1 MWCAAGH
8 ECGATSTGGDSEMA
22 AEASPNAARST
33 NEIVDVLII
42 GAGAS
47 GAAVA
52 WSLAET
58 RMKIL
63 CLEQGDWIKST
74 EFPSNG
80 RDWEARRYADFDISP
95 NRRARDTRGARG
107 SQAAQDQDW
116 YHVRDRAAAGDGS
129 KSRLIG
135 ISNATV
141 RTETPPDLGAF
152 LFQVTGKKVAVE
164 GLIRESPCLLL
175 SSCEKS

>member
-1 MWCAAGH
+1 M
-8 ECGATSTGGDSEMA
+8 TT
-22 AEASPNAARST
+22 EASPTESTPNGARPT
-33 NEIVDVLII
+33 DEIVDVLII

-63 CLEQGDWIKST
+63 CLEQGDWVKPT

-95 NRRARDTRGARG
+95 NRR
-107 SQAAQDQDW
+107 
-116 YHVRDRAAAGDGS
+116 DR
-129 KSRLIG
+129 KS
-135 ISNATV
+135 V
-141 RTETPPDLGAF
+141 
-152 LFQVTGKKVAVE
+152 V
-164 GLIRESPCLLL
+164 
-175 SSCEKS
+175 